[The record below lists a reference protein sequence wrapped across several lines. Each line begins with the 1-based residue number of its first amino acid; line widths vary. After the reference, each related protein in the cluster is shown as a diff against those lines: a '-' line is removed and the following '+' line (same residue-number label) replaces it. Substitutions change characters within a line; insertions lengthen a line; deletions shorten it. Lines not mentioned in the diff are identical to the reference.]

1 MMIRASAERFVGMA
15 VLWKQPIR
23 RTSHLQYH
31 VSGRIRVRMDDRS
44 EDEFRPGEVSLL
56 PPGHDAWV
64 VGDEP
69 VVVIDISGM
78 AEYAKRA

>member
-1 MMIRASAERFVGMA
+1 MV
-15 VLWKQPIR
+15 
-23 RTSHLQYH
+23 
-31 VSGRIRVRMDDRS
+31 MDDGS
-44 EDEFRPGEVSLL
+44 EKEFGPGDVSLI

-78 AEYAKRA
+78 INYAKKP